1 LSAEGS
7 RPKPDD
13 LLDGW
18 KAIAEHLARTERT
31 VQRWE
36 KSKGLPV
43 RRLQAT
49 SPDEQ
54 PRVFAYKSEV
64 DVWWQEQQTKLTDK
78 AEKEAQEE
86 ETGSVGHSSPSPALR
101 VHTARRAIYTVL
113 AILLALA
120 MGAMAWPKIQSRWWP
135 QEKVLGVMP
144 FRNLSAAGDPEPQRL
159 AEALTEETV
168 TGLSRL
174 QSRRFRVIEWP
185 ADSSIAKSVHL
196 DYVLKGSLQRAGHKV
211 AITAQLILAKDQSR
225 IWGNTY
231 ERDLRDPQDMIPIE
245 IEISD
250 AIIKEVLPLLPR
262 DNRSPQP
269 VKPDAYE
276 SYLWGRLLVNK
287 RTAESLFQA
296 ITYFKKAIDFDPT
309 YAPAYAG
316 LADCYFLLGSVP
328 YTALPPSETFPE
340 AEANARR
347 ALELDSNLAEAH
359 ISLGYSAL
367 VYRRDFPEAERQFQ
381 SAMRLR
387 PQYPPA
393 HQFYAYYLTAMGR
406 IGEAVK
412 ERQRAR
418 ALEPLSPIF
427 NAALGEAYYQQR
439 QFDLAIQEN
448 QKSLVADPSYM
459 VALMNIARS
468 YEQQRKYANAD
479 AIFQQVLSLA
489 SQEPAVLAMAGHEY
503 AVSGRTTQARG
514 LLSQLKQI
522 SQHRYVSP
530 LYLALVEIGL
540 GDKDEAFRLLEQAYN
555 DRSDYLVYLR
565 SDPWADPLRKDPRFA
580 VFLRKIGLPDEPAA
594 DAL

>member
-1 LSAEGS
+1 LSTEGPRS
-7 RPKPDD
+7 KPDD

-18 KAIAEHLARTERT
+18 KAIADHLARTERT

-43 RRLQAT
+43 RRLQAA
-49 SPDEQ
+49 SPEEQ

-64 DVWWQEQQTKLTDK
+64 DAWWQELQTKLTGK
-78 AEKEAQEE
+78 AEKEALEE
-86 ETGSVGHSSPSPALR
+86 EASPVTPVGPAPR
-101 VHTARRAIYTVL
+101 SRRGIYTIL
-113 AILLALA
+113 AIILAVA
-120 MGAMAWPKIQSRWWP
+120 AGAFTWPKIQSRVWP

-144 FRNLSAAGDPEPQRL
+144 VRNLSAAGDPEPQQL
-159 AEALTEETV
+159 SEALTEETV
-168 TGLSRL
+168 TGLGRL
-174 QSRRFRVIEWP
+174 QSRRFRVVEYS
-185 ADSSIAKSVHL
+185 ADSAVAKPPRL
-196 DYVLKGSLQRAGHKV
+196 DYLLKGSVQRAGHRV

-262 DNRSPQP
+262 DDRPPQQ
-269 VKPDAYE
+269 VRPDAYE
-276 SYLWGRLLVNK
+276 AYLWGRLLWNK
-287 RTAESLFQA
+287 RTSDSLFQA
-296 ITYFKKAIDFDPT
+296 VTYFKKAIDFEPA

-328 YTALPPSETFPE
+328 YTALRPSEAFPE
-340 AEANARR
+340 AEANARK

-367 VYRRDFPEAERQFQ
+367 VYRRDFAEADRQFQ
-381 SAMRLR
+381 SALRLR

-393 HQFYAYYLTAMGR
+393 HEFYAYYLTSMGQM
-406 IGEAVK
+406 GEAVK

-427 NAALGEAYYQQR
+427 NAALGEAYYQDR

-448 QKSLVADPSYM
+448 QKSLLADPGYL

-468 YEQQRKYANAD
+468 YEQQKNYAKAD
-479 AIFQQVLSLA
+479 ATFQQVLGLA

-503 AVSGRTTQARG
+503 AVSGRSAQARAT
-514 LLSQLKQI
+514 LARLQEI
-522 SQHRYVSP
+522 SRQRYVSP
-530 LYLALVEIGL
+530 LYPALVEIGL
-540 GDKDEAFRLLEQAYN
+540 GDKDQAFRWLDQAYD

-580 VFLRKIGLPDEPAA
+580 TFLKKLGLPGE
-594 DAL
+594 